1 SGYSKEDITS
11 VKVLNEAG
19 EVVDTLTE
27 FTELDDGRLQVT
39 FTGVNSANMRDMY
52 YFVAYVGDQV
62 ASQNVGYSI
71 EAYAK
76 SNIGSSDAALS
87 ALVRNCI
94 YYGDSAKIY
103 FDSLTK

>member
-1 SGYSKEDITS
+1 MK
-11 VKVLNEAG
+11 
-19 EVVDTLTE
+19 
-27 FTELDDGRLQVT
+27 
-39 FTGVNSANMRDMY
+39 SANMRDMY

-76 SNIGSSDAALS
+76 SNIGSADAALS

-94 YYGDSAKIY
+94 YYGDSAKVY
-103 FDSLTK
+103 FDSLLG